1 MRKDIDIPEVYDVYV
16 AAVKE
21 FNEEHR
27 TTDWNAYIINNTD
40 EPLELVMIVS
50 DGYSA
55 DQVTSQMRHK
65 LEKLPSKAFA
75 KIEFIEDR
83 VLELTNQFAVTYF
96 LGGKLYEKTFVF
108 TAGSIKDQNLGP
120 VPAMLKEGILAE

>member
-21 FNEEHR
+21 FNEDHR

-65 LEKLPSKAFA
+65 LEKLPSKSFA
-75 KIEFIEDR
+75 KIEFIEDH

-108 TAGSIKDQNLGP
+108 TAGNIKDQNLGP